1 MKTAACWLGW
11 VLAAVGS
18 AQAQNFVNLS
28 FDDVRFTP
36 SPADETVMTQLTWD
50 QAMPGW
56 SHGEGDSTDVVNYWR
71 GHVGFSQSYVLF
83 PYPPSQFH
91 DPILWEESHETPHAF
106 AFAMRGGTFH
116 EQEPRG
122 VFVPAFIEQRG
133 LIPVGRT
140 TLRLFAVGARFFVGI
155 DGEWFGPSPDG
166 LDPTSPT
173 YAQDRRS
180 YLGDWSLDISRF
192 SGRVVTLRIAN
203 ADEPFVDLVVDD
215 IRFLPVPEPSAAVL
229 TLAGILLGGG
239 IARRRRCAAVTQA
252 RSRGRA

>member
-155 DGEWFGPSPDG
+155 DASGSDRVPTASTRPAR
-166 LDPTSPT
+166 PTSKIGGRT
-173 YAQDRRS
+173 WGTGRS
-180 YLGDWSLDISRF
+180 TSRD
-192 SGRVVTLRIAN
+192 S
-203 ADEPFVDLVVDD
+203 P
-215 IRFLPVPEPSAAVL
+215 AA
-229 TLAGILLGGG
+229 
-239 IARRRRCAAVTQA
+239 
-252 RSRGRA
+252 S